1 MPTLLNALQIL
12 GANTQA
18 LQRRKDSLEQ
28 QVSFSRSG
36 LRPSRKS
43 LTKSFLREGRHA
55 PVSNHATEGSA
66 GMYPRQVLEL
76 DRQLQGLQL
85 EMWSKSPI
93 SEDDFQ
99 DMMNGAFASEQDGME
114 AVRALEL

>member
-18 LQRRKDSLEQ
+18 LQRRKDALEQ
-28 QVSFSRSG
+28 
-36 LRPSRKS
+36 
-43 LTKSFLREGRHA
+43 
-55 PVSNHATEGSA
+55 
-66 GMYPRQVLEL
+66 QVLEL
-76 DRQLQGLQL
+76 DRQLQSLQL

-99 DMMNGAFASEQDGME
+99 DMLAVLGSEEEGME
-114 AVRALEL
+114 AVRALDL